1 MISMDAINPRGLKAP
16 LTALA
21 VAVLLGIGLP
31 YYSDSKLKDAK
42 RELAQQQKQLS
53 DARTKLNKSG
63 DEKNII
69 VRFLKDYDHLQRIG
83 FVGEEQRINW
93 LDGLRLANQQTRLFG
108 VDYQIGTQKP
118 YPFANELNPGQMA
131 IFQSEMKISFKL
143 LHEEDLMR
151 FLSAL
156 AKQGAGVFSVTEC
169 MMERMETGGSIRFQ
183 PNIRA
188 ECDLAWIT
196 MRPAT
201 TGDKKS

>member
-1 MISMDAINPRGLKAP
+1 MISLDAINPGALKVP

-21 VAVLLGIGLP
+21 LAAVLGIGLP
-31 YYSDSKLKDAK
+31 YYSDLKLKEAK

-53 DARTKLNKSG
+53 DARTRPHKSG
-63 DEKNII
+63 DEKDVI
-69 VRFLKDYDHLQRIG
+69 VRFLKDYEYLQRIG

-108 VDYQIGTQKP
+108 IDYQIGTQRP
-118 YPFANELNPGQMA
+118 YPYANELNPGQMA

-151 FLSAL
+151 FLGTL

-196 MRPAT
+196 MRPAVPA
-201 TGDKKS
+201 DRKS